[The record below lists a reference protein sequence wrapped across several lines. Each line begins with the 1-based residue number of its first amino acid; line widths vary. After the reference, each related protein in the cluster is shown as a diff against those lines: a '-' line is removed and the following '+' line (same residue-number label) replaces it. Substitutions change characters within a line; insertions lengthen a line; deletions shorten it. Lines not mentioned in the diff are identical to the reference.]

1 MITESLFFHCQLLIF
16 KKQHEKDIY
25 LFTFISFG
33 LSAFAQHL
41 HQVLILNEG
50 YFDYTNNEIVVPA
63 SVGVYDPTEKYLQ
76 SSTGAYR
83 HAFWL
88 RPSH

>member
-1 MITESLFFHCQLLIF
+1 M
-16 KKQHEKDIY
+16 KKTFI

-63 SVGVYDPTEKYLQ
+63 SVGVYDPIENTYNQVLGLPVCVLAQ
-76 SSTGAYR
+76 T
-83 HAFWL
+83 
-88 RPSH
+88 